1 MNSIKQGRISS
12 QIMRELSNIMLLEAR
27 DETLKHVTITGCEVT
42 NDLSVARIY
51 YTYMGEENIND
62 VIKNLKVAAPYLR
75 TVLASKITDLRKM
88 PELRFVYDNSVE
100 YGRHIENIIEKIH
113 EDDEEINEEISED

>member
-12 QIMRELSNIMLLEAR
+12 QLMRELSNIMLLEAR

-51 YTYMGEENIND
+51 YTYMGDEQIND

-100 YGRHIENIIEKIH
+100 YGRHIENIIDKIH
-113 EDDEEINEEISED
+113 ENDDDVNEEISEN

>member
-12 QIMRELSNIMLLEAR
+12 QLMRELSNIMLLEAR

-100 YGRHIENIIEKIH
+100 YGRHIDTIIEKIH
-113 EDDEEINEEISED
+113 EDELEAEEEINEN

>member
-12 QIMRELSNIMLLEAR
+12 QLMRELSNIMLLEAR

-100 YGRHIENIIEKIH
+100 YGRHIDTIIEKIH
-113 EDDEEINEEISED
+113 EDELEAEEEINED

>member
-42 NDLSVARIY
+42 NDLSIARIY
-51 YTYMGEENIND
+51 YTYMGEENINE

-100 YGRHIENIIEKIH
+100 YGKHIEKIIDKIH
-113 EDDEEINEEISED
+113 ENEDIEDEEINED

>member
-12 QIMRELSNIMLLEAR
+12 QLMRELSNIMLLEAR

-51 YTYMGEENIND
+51 YTYMGEEDIKE

-100 YGRHIENIIEKIH
+100 YGRHIDTIIEKIH
-113 EDDEEINEEISED
+113 EDELEAEEEINEN

>member
-51 YTYMGEENIND
+51 YTYMGNEQIND

-88 PELRFVYDNSVE
+88 PELRFIYDNSVE
-100 YGRHIENIIEKIH
+100 YGKYIENIIDKIH
-113 EDDEEINEEISED
+113 ENDEEINEN

>member
-51 YTYMGEENIND
+51 YTYMGDEQIND

-88 PELRFVYDNSVE
+88 PELRFIYDNSVE
-100 YGRHIENIIEKIH
+100 YGKHIENIIEKIH
-113 EDDEEINEEISED
+113 EDDDDVNEEISEN